1 MAHDLTTPLT
11 ADEFAALKEASK
23 GISQADIRQ
32 EHAERL
38 VELGYLVRRLGSLS
52 VTVAGNLRL
61 AAGK

>member
-11 ADEFAALKEASK
+11 AEEFAALKEASR
-23 GISQADIRQ
+23 GIAQLDIRQ